1 MAKYVVTYTLGRTRK
16 VATRNGR
23 IPMLVKSSAK
33 KLAKEYVGY
42 NPRIAK
48 VKWK

>member
-1 MAKYVVTYTLGRTRK
+1 MPKYVVTYKQGRTRR
-16 VATRNGR
+16 VVTRNGR
-23 IPMLVKSSAK
+23 IPMLMKSSAK

-48 VKWK
+48 VKWG